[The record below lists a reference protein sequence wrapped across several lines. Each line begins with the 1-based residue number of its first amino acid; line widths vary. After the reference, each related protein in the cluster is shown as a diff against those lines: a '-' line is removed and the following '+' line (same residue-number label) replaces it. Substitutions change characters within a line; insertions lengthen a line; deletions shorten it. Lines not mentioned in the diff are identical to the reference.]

1 MLSTEQIPD
10 WAADPRTRAGR
21 VAARFRE
28 RFASEPELWARAP
41 GRVDLMGS
49 HTDYNLGFVL
59 TLPLSRDTWIAARRR
74 DGRTVRVY
82 SMNLDAED
90 EFRLDAIDRIS
101 GSTWCNYVRGVAAT
115 LQNEGF
121 ELTGCDAAIHGTV
134 PLESGLSSSAAL
146 ESAVAT
152 MFAGLGDWNLTAERK
167 ALLCQ
172 KAENEFVGVKCGI
185 LDQYSSC
192 LGREGCALLLDCRDL
207 STRAVCIAAGIRIVV
222 CNTMSRR
229 RLSGSEYA
237 QRRAECE
244 QAAALLG
251 VSALRDVTPE
261 MLAAGRHELPERVA
275 RRAEFIVAESARA
288 ESLARAL
295 TAGRPAGRG
304 PTLRGVVCGSQGPL
318 RDLLAGDVGHDGRDA
333 RRAGSDRRAAGGR
346 GIRRVHGRPGGC
358 RAHRRLPRRRAGR
371 LLRLDPGSCGD
382 LPGRGRVGRGSIR
395 HRGDWQMSAE
405 PHRDGSFT
413 RTTRSAITV
422 LSCCTWPDGQ
432 RISIRSTDASAP
444 SPKCIGPALDEA

>member
-74 DGRTVRVY
+74 DDRTVRVY

-152 MFAGLGDWNLTAERK
+152 MFAGFGDWNLTAERK

-207 STRAVCIAAGIRIVV
+207 STRAVCIAAGIRTVV
-222 CNTMSRR
+222 CNTMSQR

-251 VSALRDVTPE
+251 VSALRDVAPE
-261 MLAAGRHELPERVA
+261 MLAARRRELPQRVA

-295 TAGRPAGRG
+295 TAGDRPAVAQLCAESFAGA
-304 PTLRGVVCGSQGPL
+304 
-318 RDLLAGDVGHDGRDA
+318 RDLYEICSPAMSAMMDAMLAAPGVIGARQAGAGFGGCMVALVDAARTDAFRTAVRDA
-333 RRAGSDRRAAGGR
+333 YYDSTQVHAEIYPVEAA
-346 GIRRVHGRPGGC
+346 PG
-358 RAHRRLPRRRAGR
+358 AAVF
-371 LLRLDPGSCGD
+371 D
-382 LPGRGRVGRGSIR
+382 I
-395 HRGDWQMSAE
+395 AE
-405 PHRDGSFT
+405 
-413 RTTRSAITV
+413 
-422 LSCCTWPDGQ
+422 
-432 RISIRSTDASAP
+432 
-444 SPKCIGPALDEA
+444 IGK